1 MSTEYNRGYHD
12 CIHLVRVMLRQASQK
27 RVPLRASELMEAF
40 QYAMSDDVDDM
51 YRNGQNSALAQVREL
66 LGPNFLPL
74 YPGDIHE
81 ILQRLV
87 INPQSS

>member
-1 MSTEYNRGYHD
+1 
-12 CIHLVRVMLRQASQK
+12 MLRQAGQK
-27 RVPLRASELMEAF
+27 RAPVRASDLMEAF
-40 QYAMSDDVDDM
+40 QYAMTDDVEDA
-51 YRNGQNSALAQVREL
+51 YKNGRDSALSRVRDL

-87 INPQSS
+87 INP